1 MRGVR
6 GAGPADL
13 ESGERVAELEHAPPA
28 HRERIVE
35 EGEGD
40 EVGARGQLADLA
52 GDGGSAAVA
61 EAAAGDVVAAEG
73 AGGRAAARGEQAGG
87 RDGLRRSVPARV
99 EEIERVER
107 RGERVEIEE
116 EAARRVEPSRE
127 SERAHR
133 MQVALA
139 VERVA
144 QLGQRL
150 LALAGNREVET
161 LRERPERRPP
171 PTR

>member
-28 HRERIVE
+28 HCKRIVE

-52 GDGGSAAVA
+52 GDGGGAAVA

-73 AGGRAAARGEQAGG
+73 AGGRAPARGEQAGG

-99 EEIERVER
+99 EEIERLQR

-116 EAARRVEPSRE
+116 EAAGRDQPSLE
-127 SERAHR
+127 CERAHR
-133 MQVALA
+133 IKVAAA

-144 QLGQRL
+144 QLCQRL
-150 LALAGNREVET
+150 FSLAGNREREA
-161 LRERPERRPP
+161 LRERLQALPRTP
-171 PTR
+171 